1 MLSCMLCCMLV
12 QGRTQTL
19 ERTISEIKA
28 KEQRS
33 REIVASLKHSYRYR
47 GGMPST
53 ILSFAFF
60 CFQANLGCHNSNQQH
75 HSQATSAVH
84 ARPAIRRAW
93 STISPGE
100 PILFDRSHVAKTT
113 CFICCLLARHSMD
126 ADCFHHASRVWSLC
140 RKCCVPLYLPH
151 VASVASSAEPA
162 FFFSNRAPFAVSR
175 SLVPSPPCN
184 SGAQAKITGLE
195 SELESVRKSLSDARR
210 ELAENRRDAK
220 VGTVGLSL

>member
-1 MLSCMLCCMLV
+1 MLCCMLCCMLV

-33 REIVASLKHSYRYR
+33 REILASLKHSYRYR

-100 PILFDRSHVAKTT
+100 PILFDLSHVAKTT
-113 CFICCLLARHSMD
+113 CFVLLLAGTTLHGRGLLS
-126 ADCFHHASRVWSLC
+126 SRLEGVEFMPKVLCATVPTACRERGFLGGTSLLLLQQGTLC
-140 RKCCVPLYLPH
+140 R
-151 VASVASSAEPA
+151 
-162 FFFSNRAPFAVSR
+162 FPFACAVAPVQQR
-175 SLVPSPPCN
+175 CA
-184 SGAQAKITGLE
+184 G
-195 SELESVRKSLSDARR
+195 
-210 ELAENRRDAK
+210 
-220 VGTVGLSL
+220 